1 MTKFLKT
8 MILIGWMGC
17 AAALLSA
24 APAEAADVESILA
37 GMEQRYSGKGFS
49 AEFFQESMLRAMQIT
64 DTAQGRLVVKRPG
77 KMRWEYTLPDE
88 QTIISNGESLWIHR
102 PADNQVMVGKA
113 PDFFGQGKGA
123 GFLSDIRL
131 VRKSFTVKL
140 APSDNDAYNRL
151 RLVPIQPNP
160 EIADITLSVHKD
172 SYQVDQIVTHNEYGD
187 ETRIVLSQYQFNLE
201 PEESLF
207 NFVIPQGIDVV
218 QLDQQ

>member
-1 MTKFLKT
+1 MTNFFKA
-8 MILIGWMGC
+8 MILIGWVVC
-17 AAALLSA
+17 VA
-24 APAEAADVESILA
+24 APPAVDAADVETILA
-37 GMEQRYSGKGFS
+37 GLEQRYSGKGFS

-140 APSDNDAYNRL
+140 VPSDNDAYHRL
-151 RLVPIQPNP
+151 NLVPIQPNP
-160 EIADITLSVHKD
+160 EIADITLSVHKE

-187 ETRIVLSQYQFNLE
+187 ETRIVLSRYQFNLD
-201 PEESLF
+201 PEEALF
-207 NFVIPQGIDVV
+207 TFVIPQGLDVV